1 MDGSDQV
8 LASFGPIST
17 ETHESLFFPAPRRY
31 VANRLSEMGETAMST
46 STSTDMTDVDMAS
59 IAEDEL
65 SEKFSVQ
72 GVATGKTS
80 GKTKIVST
88 RRPSAPAHF
97 GHPN

>member
-1 MDGSDQV
+1 MNIFKCV
-8 LASFGPIST
+8 
-17 ETHESLFFPAPRRY
+17 RRY

-80 GKTKIVST
+80 GKTKIVSSFL
-88 RRPSAPAHF
+88 RILLHF
-97 GHPN
+97 KFLSR

>member
-1 MDGSDQV
+1 
-8 LASFGPIST
+8 
-17 ETHESLFFPAPRRY
+17 
-31 VANRLSEMGETAMST
+31 MGETAMSP

-80 GKTKIVST
+80 GKTKIVSIIIC
-88 RRPSAPAHF
+88 
-97 GHPN
+97 

>member
-1 MDGSDQV
+1 
-8 LASFGPIST
+8 
-17 ETHESLFFPAPRRY
+17 
-31 VANRLSEMGETAMST
+31 MGETAMSP

-80 GKTKIVST
+80 GKTKIVS
-88 RRPSAPAHF
+88 HL
-97 GHPN
+97 